1 MKEKFNISMK
11 RLKGIII
18 MILSV
23 CIYTACDSE
32 NGGRD
37 IIWDITPVE
46 FNIFITDSEGHDLLD
61 STYQGNLIKDLQVS
75 YQGEEYPPITD
86 QEYYE
91 KTYGNTGTRAYMPIF
106 YGLLLRQYWSH
117 KTFTNGDFE
126 MIFGEF
132 DGTENID
139 HREIILNL
147 PNNQQI
153 RLAYKNSF
161 RWKSNGDPE
170 KNTQFYLNGQ
180 ELEDNA
186 GRWGYYHFRY
196 TNTGYEY
203 IPSEIK

>member
-1 MKEKFNISMK
+1 
-11 RLKGIII
+11 

-61 STYQGNLIKDLQVS
+61 STYQGNLIKDIPVS

-117 KTFTNGDFE
+117 KTLNGDFE

-153 RLAYKNSF
+153 RL
-161 RWKSNGDPE
+161 
-170 KNTQFYLNGQ
+170 
-180 ELEDNA
+180 EDNA

>member
-18 MILSV
+18 MILAV
-23 CIYTACDSE
+23 CLCMACD
-32 NGGRD
+32 NGGD
-37 IIWDITPVE
+37 VIWDIAPVE
-46 FNIFITDSEGHDLLD
+46 FNIFISDSEGHDLLD
-61 STYQGNLIKDLQVS
+61 STYQGNLIKDIHVS
-75 YQGEEYPPITD
+75 YEGEDYPLLTE
-86 QEYYE
+86 QEYYK
-91 KTYGNTGTRAYMPIF
+91 KTYGKAGTRAYMPHF

-132 DGTENID
+132 DGEEDID
-139 HREIILNL
+139 KREIILNL

-153 RLAYKNSF
+153 HLAYKNSF

-186 GRWGYYHFRY
+186 GRGGYYHFRH

>member
-1 MKEKFNISMK
+1 MKNSFFLLICAFLLMLTGCSSDDE
-11 RLKGIII
+11 
-18 MILSV
+18 
-23 CIYTACDSE
+23 
-32 NGGRD
+32 RD
-37 IIWDITPVE
+37 IIWDISPVE

-61 STYQGNLIKDLQVS
+61 STYQGNLIKDIHVS
-75 YQGEEYPPITD
+75 YQGEDYPPITE

-126 MIFGEF
+126 S
-132 DGTENID
+132 ID
-139 HREIILNL
+139 KREILLNL

-153 RLAYKNSF
+153 RLGYKNSF

-186 GRWGYYHFRY
+186 GRGGYYHFRY
-196 TNTGYEY
+196 TKTGYEY
-203 IPSEIK
+203 IPSEIN